1 MKKKEIIKISLKA
14 YENALNEIKT
24 KKMNFNTTN
33 KFLEKKDLERG
44 VCNFLE
50 LTKKI
55 SDASPSTRWVKNY
68 YKTDSN
74 GTTVEKDSFVIPC
87 YWAKVPRHCETR
99 KEIVDVLT
107 IRRDILKKELKTC
120 K

>member
-33 KFLEKKDLERG
+33 RFLDKKNLEIG

-55 SDASPSTRWVKNY
+55 SGVNSSIKWAQKY
-68 YKTDSN
+68 YKTNST
-74 GTTVEKDSFVIPC
+74 GTTVEEDSFIIPC
-87 YWAKVPRHCETR
+87 YWAKVPYHCETR
-99 KEIVDVLT
+99 KEIIDVLT
-107 IRRDILKKELKTC
+107 IRRDILKKELKKC